1 VENKFQRNGRTQMNL
16 PHDMKGFKGQEW
28 DDGFQLIPPTSA
40 GWALLTLVALACIL
54 EPLFR
59 AG

>member
-1 VENKFQRNGRTQMNL
+1 MFNATGQQMNL
-16 PHDMKGFKGQEW
+16 PDDMKGFKGQEW
-28 DDGFQLIPPTSA
+28 SDGFQLIPPTSA